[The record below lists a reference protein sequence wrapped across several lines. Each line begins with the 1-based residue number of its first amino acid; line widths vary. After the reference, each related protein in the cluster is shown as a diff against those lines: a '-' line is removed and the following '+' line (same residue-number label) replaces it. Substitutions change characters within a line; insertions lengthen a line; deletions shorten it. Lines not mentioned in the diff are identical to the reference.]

1 MHYQSS
7 QTAILVFIREEREE
21 ARIKSFRERR
31 SFRESLRVVRALN
44 KHVTKI
50 TRRSG
55 LPTFLVKG
63 TQQIGYSFGE
73 RFAHAIESVF
83 LTGYQ
88 SVISIGNDC
97 LSLNA
102 HHLQAMAEAL
112 ERGATMVLGP
122 AKDGGAYAIGMQRD
136 AFQKSEFIQ
145 LPWESAELFSA
156 LLHYSKNLNASIY
169 CLPVAIDAD
178 DASSFQA
185 ALMHLVATSPLYRLF
200 EKILQS
206 TEKQIVEDVIFNS
219 IYLKCS
225 AHLRAPPDFLS

>member
-7 QTAILVFIREEREE
+7 QTAVLVFIRDEREE
-21 ARIKSFRERR
+21 ARIKSFQERR

-50 TRRSG
+50 TRQSG
-55 LPTFLVKG
+55 LPTFFVKG
-63 TQQIGYSFGE
+63 TQQIGHSFGE
-73 RFAHAIESVF
+73 RFANAIEWVF
-83 LTGYQ
+83 LAGYQ
-88 SVISIGNDC
+88 RVISIGNDC

-102 HHLQAMAEAL
+102 RHLQAMADAL
-112 ERGATMVLGP
+112 EAGATMVLGP
-122 AKDGGAYAIGMQRD
+122 AKDGGAYAIGMQQD

-169 CLPVAIDAD
+169 CLPTAIDAD
-178 DASSFQA
+178 DAPSFRA
-185 ALMHLVATSPLYRLF
+185 ALAHLVTTSRLYRLF
-200 EKILQS
+200 TKIFQS
-206 TEKQIVEDVIFNS
+206 TEKQIVEDVIINS
-219 IYLKCS
+219 SYLKFS